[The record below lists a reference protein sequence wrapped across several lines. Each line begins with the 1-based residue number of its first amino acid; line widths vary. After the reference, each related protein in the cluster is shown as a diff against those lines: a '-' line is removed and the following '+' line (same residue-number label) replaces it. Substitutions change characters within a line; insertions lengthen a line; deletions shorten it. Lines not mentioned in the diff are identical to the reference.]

1 MEITKEEF
9 AAANE
14 RAEQTKTESP
24 VAVSVVYDRRIHR
37 IVIALSSGLEIAFSP
52 KNVEG
57 LDTGHPDDFSDIQI
71 SPSGLGIYVPKLDAD
86 IYIPSLLQGFF
97 GSRNWMAAQM
107 GKKGGSMTSTA
118 KSVASRNNGKL
129 GGRPRKA
136 A

>member
-14 RAEQTKTESP
+14 CAEQTKTESP

-57 LDTGHPDDFSDIQI
+57 LEIIKENIQ
-71 SPSGLGIYVPKLDAD
+71 LVD
-86 IYIPSLLQGFF
+86 
-97 GSRNWMAAQM
+97 
-107 GKKGGSMTSTA
+107 SM
-118 KSVASRNNGKL
+118 
-129 GGRPRKA
+129 
-136 A
+136 